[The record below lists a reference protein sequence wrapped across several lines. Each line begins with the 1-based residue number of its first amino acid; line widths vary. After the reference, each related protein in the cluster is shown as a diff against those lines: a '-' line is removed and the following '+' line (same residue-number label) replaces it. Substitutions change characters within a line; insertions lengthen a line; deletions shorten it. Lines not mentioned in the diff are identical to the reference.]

1 MLAHMILGA
10 LSEAA
15 MAIARSSHPK
25 KILKDALRELDALL
39 DGLTRRKS
47 TD

>member
-1 MLAHMILGA
+1 
-10 LSEAA
+10 
-15 MAIARSSHPK
+15 MAIARSGHPK

-39 DGLTRRKS
+39 DGLARRPS